1 MARLAPPWL
10 LPPRLARDGWL
21 LFATCAV
28 RTFAYGF
35 LSVILGLYL
44 ASLGYDTTAIGG
56 MFTAV
61 LAGGAILTVALTQV
75 ADRLGRRR
83 VLVVGAALMAVAGA
97 VFAVTDDL
105 LVLTAAAIV
114 GAISPSGKE
123 VGPFSS
129 LEQAMLPQTTDDDQR
144 THVFAAYSLTRLR
157 LRP

>member
-10 LPPRLARDGWL
+10 LPPRLSRDGWL
-21 LFATCAV
+21 LFGACAV

-61 LAGGAILTVALTQV
+61 LAGGAILTIILTQV

-83 VLVVGAALMAVAGA
+83 VLIIGAGLMALAGA
-97 VFAVTDDL
+97 VFAVADNL
-105 LVLTAAAIV
+105 
-114 GAISPSGKE
+114 
-123 VGPFSS
+123 
-129 LEQAMLPQTTDDDQR
+129 
-144 THVFAAYSLTRLR
+144 
-157 LRP
+157 